1 MTLYFDEDIR
11 PDDQTAATMEA
22 AAIAAL
28 EGEGIDPSF
37 ASISVSFVDKAEI
50 RRLNKEYR
58 GVDKTTDVLS
68 FPAFEVGA
76 IPAEEELEEDEE
88 LALGDVVIC
97 EEVCR
102 RQAEEYG
109 HSEEREIIYLFVHSV
124 FHLLG
129 YDHETE
135 DDKQDMRAREEGVM
149 ELLGIAR

>member
-58 GVDKTTDVLS
+58 GVDKATDVLS
-68 FPAFEVGA
+68 FPAFESGA

-135 DDKQDMRAREEGVM
+135 DGKQDMRAREEAVM
-149 ELLGIAR
+149 DLLGIAR

>member
-58 GVDKTTDVLS
+58 GVDKATDVLS
-68 FPAFEVGA
+68 FPAFESGA

-102 RQAEEYG
+102 KQAEEYG

-135 DDKQDMRAREEGVM
+135 DGKQDMRAREEGVM